1 MGVGGFCAL
10 RKEGFRVCLRGTCPG
25 LNKHSSKLRAP
36 TSLFHCSQSA
46 GGIAEILLGIGTRH
60 PLGVWLVVHDA
71 EEEEG
76 GSF

>member
-1 MGVGGFCAL
+1 MVLCPA
-10 RKEGFRVCLRGTCPG
+10 EGRFLSLSPWNLPWLKQTLIKTAGTHFVF
-25 LNKHSSKLRAP
+25 L
-36 TSLFHCSQSA
+36 CSQSA